1 METFNY
7 ILRRVGQMLIALFV
21 SSIIVFLM
29 IRFIPGNPA
38 QNLLGDFADPDAVAA
53 MEEKMG
59 LNDPYIVQYGIFLRD
74 LVRLDLGDSLKYKT
88 SVASLM
94 GDRMVVT
101 GLLTLVSVIF
111 TVLISMPLGYLAGKK
126 KDSWIDQVIRGF
138 SMVGLAMPNFW
149 IGLLL
154 LILFGVHLNLVPVSG
169 WGTDWPT
176 HIRSLILPGITQ
188 GICTSAVLIRNLRNN
203 VIEVK
208 GSDYVYFARSK
219 GLKESTIAAKHIIRN
234 ASIPTV
240 TLLSIKIAGMLGGA
254 VVIEN
259 VFSLPGLGS
268 LLVDSIL
275 ARDYSVVQAVVLF
288 FSAVVLVINL
298 LTDILYSVLDPQV
311 KLQ

>member
-1 METFNY
+1 
-7 ILRRVGQMLIALFV
+7 
-21 SSIIVFLM
+21 
-29 IRFIPGNPA
+29 
-38 QNLLGDFADPDAVAA
+38 
-53 MEEKMG
+53 
-59 LNDPYIVQYGIFLRD
+59 
-74 LVRLDLGDSLKYKT
+74 
-88 SVASLM
+88 
-94 GDRMVVT
+94 MVVT